1 MNCCLEFSSFTFVYR
16 NYVDIIDILSS
27 ISKRIY
33 NLEWIRGIQ
42 ITLTIMRGIIGFNCC
57 HFPKV
62 HMNERAKKKYHYKRS
77 ARVWLELGTAASP
90 ELSDNFWRVISRD
103 GANITDIIG
112 SKGGWRKKLQ
122 SNDNAEFDT
131 QIRDYVLMVE

>member
-33 NLEWIRGIQ
+33 NLQWIRGIQ

-112 SKGGWRKKLQ
+112 SKGGWKKNSKAMTTPNLIHKL
-122 SNDNAEFDT
+122 EITFWW
-131 QIRDYVLMVE
+131 

>member
-1 MNCCLEFSSFTFVYR
+1 MNCCLEFPSFTFVYR

-62 HMNERAKKKYHYKRS
+62 HMNERAKKKDHYKRS
-77 ARVWLELGTAASP
+77 SRVWLELGTAASP

-112 SKGGWRKKLQ
+112 SKGGWKKKTPKQ
-122 SNDNAEFDT
+122 WQRRIWYTN
-131 QIRDYVLMVE
+131 

>member
-1 MNCCLEFSSFTFVYR
+1 
-16 NYVDIIDILSS
+16 
-27 ISKRIY
+27 
-33 NLEWIRGIQ
+33 
-42 ITLTIMRGIIGFNCC
+42 
-57 HFPKV
+57 
-62 HMNERAKKKYHYKRS
+62 MNERAKKKYHYKRS

-112 SKGGWRKKLQ
+112 SKGGWKKKLQ

-131 QIRDYVLMVE
+131 QIRDYVLMVEVRVSK